1 MSSEQTEVTTIGV
14 QKETHR
20 ELKEAKPEGETW
32 SRFLKRAVNSLDSDK
47 AFTDGQE
54 ERLNTLIDEAVEEEF
69 DEGKYEEMVDDALDD
84 FLAQ

>member
-1 MSSEQTEVTTIGV
+1 MAKEQTEVTTIGV
-14 QKETHR
+14 QKDTHR

-32 SRFLKRAVNSLDSDK
+32 SRFLQRAVNSLDSDK

-54 ERLNTLIDEAVEEEF
+54 ERLNELISESVRDEFEEECEELV
-69 DEGKYEEMVDDALDD
+69 DEALDD